1 MFYVVLRLLD
11 SGTGLADTATDLKA
25 MRPQHTIGHAIG
37 CTGVGLHT
45 GQPIS
50 LTLRPAPPNTGIVF
64 VRQNGTG
71 PILFSASVRNL
82 VPTELCTEISV
93 KGTYV
98 KTIEHVLAALVG
110 LTVDNV
116 YIELDGGEIPVMD
129 GSAGPFVRLIRAAGI
144 VPQDRR
150 QPFLKVMRPIEVTD
164 GDRRIRLEPSVTTR
178 ITYSIQYD
186 HPLIETQTYA
196 FDWSVSGFERDIAH
210 ARTFGFLKDVQALWA
225 RGLGK
230 GGSLDNTIVL
240 SDEGVLNQSGLRYHD
255 EFVRHKIL
263 DLIGDLALLGVPFI
277 GHLVADRAGHSLHA
291 KLVEKILEERDTWVL
306 LSTERIPLATEIPAL
321 RNAYGA
327 APAIQL
333 HAPSAL

>member
-1 MFYVVLRLLD
+1 
-11 SGTGLADTATDLKA
+11 
-25 MRPQHTIGHAIG
+25 MRPQHTIRREVG
-37 CTGVGLHT
+37 CRGIGLHT

-64 VRQNGTG
+64 IRQNGTA
-71 PILFSASVRNL
+71 PILFSPSVRNL

-110 LTVDNV
+110 LAVDNV
-116 YIELDGGEIPVMD
+116 YIEVDGGEIPVMD
-129 GSAGPFVRLIRAAGI
+129 GSAGPFVRLIRAAGV

-150 QPFLKVMRPIEVTD
+150 QPFMKIMRPIEVSD
-164 GDRRIRLEPSVTTR
+164 GERRIRIEPSATTR

-186 HPLIETQTYA
+186 HPMIETQTYV
-196 FDWSVSGFERDIAH
+196 FDWSVAGFEQEIAE

-240 SDEGVLNQSGLRYHD
+240 SQHGVLNQSGLRFHD
-255 EFVRHKIL
+255 EFARHKIL

-291 KLVEKILEERDTWVL
+291 KLVEKILEHRHTWVL
-306 LSTERIPLATEIPAL
+306 LSTDGFPVATEIPAL
-321 RNAYGA
+321 RNAYGNA
-327 APAIQL
+327 SPSL
-333 HAPSAL
+333 HHVPSVL